1 MFQITNQGLFIF
13 FFILFITLVY
23 LLAPILTPFVFGA
36 LLAFLMDP
44 LVKKLEKHK
53 VPHLISVTLACL
65 LLISI
70 FLALILMLI
79 PLIQKQ
85 IAILINV
92 LPDTINWIQDKAKLW
107 FNETLDLTFIRE
119 NLSTSLP
126 KLGVVLGTIWQS
138 GFTVIEWGV
147 NLVLTP
153 IVFFYL
159 LRDYDGIR
167 HELLDIVPKSKRKTI
182 VKLSQQCAAVLS
194 GFFRG
199 QLLVML
205 ALSIIYSVGLMTTGL
220 NLGLFIGLIGGVLS
234 IVPYLGSSFV
244 LFTSVIA
251 ALVQYGDWHSVFPVI
266 IVFLIGQGLEG
277 YVLTPYLVGERIGLH
292 PVAVIFAILAGGTLF
307 GFFGVLL
314 ALPVAAVIK
323 VLLNYMRRN
332 YMPA

>member
-1 MFQITNQGLFIF
+1 MFKITNQGLFIF
-13 FFILFITLVY
+13 FSILTIGLVY
-23 LLAPILTPFVFGA
+23 LLAPILTPFLFGA

-53 VPHLISVTLACL
+53 VPHLISVTIAFL

-70 FLALILMLI
+70 FLAFILMLI

-85 IAILINV
+85 IQILIAV
-92 LPDTINWIQDKAKLW
+92 MPDIINWVQIKSKEW
-107 FNETLDLTFIRE
+107 FDVTLDLTFIKE

-126 KLGVVLGTIWQS
+126 RISVVLAGLLQS
-138 GFTVIEWGV
+138 SFTVIEWVV

-159 LRDYDGIR
+159 LRDWDIIR
-167 HELLDIVPKSKRKTI
+167 NEAIGLFPKSNRNTL
-182 VKLSQQCAAVLS
+182 VKLSQQCSVVLS

-205 ALSIIYSVGLMTTGL
+205 ALSIIYSVGLMATGL
-220 NLGLFIGLIGGVLS
+220 NLGLFIGMLGGMLS

-244 LFTSVIA
+244 LISSVIA
-251 ALVQYGDWHSVFPVI
+251 AFVQWGDWHSVIPVF
-266 IVFLIGQGLEG
+266 IVFLVGQGLEG

-292 PVAVIFAILAGGTLF
+292 PVAVIFSILAGGTLF

-314 ALPVAAVIK
+314 ALPAAAVIK
-323 VLLNYMRRN
+323 VLVNHMRHK
-332 YMPA
+332 YIPA